1 MKTIT
6 YKITFGDTTWTNMSE
21 EQVLNFVKTAMFHN
35 KDIRKA
41 TIERED

>member
-1 MKTIT
+1 MKT
-6 YKITFGDTTWTNMSE
+6 YKITFEDQVWTNLSE

>member
-1 MKTIT
+1 MKT
-6 YKITFGDTTWTNMSE
+6 YKITFEGQVLTNMSE
-21 EQVLNFVKTAMFHN
+21 EQVLQFVKVAMLHN

>member
-1 MKTIT
+1 MKT
-6 YKITFGDTTWTNMSE
+6 YKITFGDTTWTNLSE
-21 EQVLNFVKTAMFHN
+21 EQVLNFVKVAMLHN

>member
-1 MKTIT
+1 MKT
-6 YKITFGDTTWTNMSE
+6 YKITFGDQVWTNLSE
-21 EQVLNFVKTAMFHN
+21 EQVLNFVKTAMLHN